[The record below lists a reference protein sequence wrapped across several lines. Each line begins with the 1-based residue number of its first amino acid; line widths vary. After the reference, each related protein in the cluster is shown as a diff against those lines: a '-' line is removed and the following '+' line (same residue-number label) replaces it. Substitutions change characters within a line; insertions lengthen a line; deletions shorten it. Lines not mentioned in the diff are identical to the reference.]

1 MYIYHSYS
9 RAIHHIPC
17 YSNAGFKIVNFT
29 RDKFR
34 QVMKTLERYII
45 RRTVYAFT
53 LTIAAMT
60 GVVWATQALRQLDL
74 VTSKGQTVV
83 QFIGITMLAL
93 PFLIVIVAPFALM
106 IALILVLNALSGD
119 SELIVIDASGGSRFL
134 VMKPVLLVSAF
145 VMLLT
150 GFMALYAAPLGLAQ
164 LRTEITRVRADLVAN
179 IVKPGRFITVENG
192 LTFHIRNRSGKG
204 TLDGLLLHDTRDEE
218 TAFTYQADTG
228 LIVEAADR
236 TLLVMQNGTIQ
247 RRPKQQG
254 DISIVR
260 FQSYAFDL
268 SNLIPEAGEPVFKA
282 SERTTANLM
291 SPGRSDAYALKNPD
305 KLNQELHERFSQ
317 PLYCIAFGLIVF
329 AFLGKARTTRQGR
342 GLAVLG
348 AISSCVLLRTTGFGV
363 TAVSGGSSVVLGL
376 LYVVPVAGSV
386 FALIS
391 IFREQRGAQPKWLT
405 DLQLKVQDQI
415 DALSDRL
422 NGRSTGGAA

>member
-1 MYIYHSYS
+1 
-9 RAIHHIPC
+9 
-17 YSNAGFKIVNFT
+17 
-29 RDKFR
+29 
-34 QVMKTLERYII
+34 MKTLERYII
-45 RRTVYAFT
+45 RRTLYAFT
-53 LTIAAMT
+53 FTIASMT

-74 VTSKGQTVV
+74 VTSKGQTIV

-134 VMKPVLLVSAF
+134 VLKPVVLFSLVI
-145 VMLLT
+145 MLLT
-150 GFMALYAAPLGLAQ
+150 ASMSLYFAPMGLAQ

-179 IVKPGRFITVENG
+179 IVKPGRFISVESG
-192 LTFHIRNRSGKG
+192 LTFHIRNRSGNG
-204 TLDGLLLHDTRDEE
+204 TLDGLLLHDTRDKE

-228 LIVEAADR
+228 QIVEAADR

-291 SPGRSDAYALKNPD
+291 APGRSDAYALQHPD
-305 KLNQELHERFSQ
+305 KLTAELHERFSQ
-317 PLYCIAFGLIVF
+317 PLYCLAFGLIVF
-329 AFLGKARTTRQGR
+329 AFLGKARTTRQNR

-348 AISSCVLLRTTGFGV
+348 AICSCVLLRTSGFGV
-363 TAVSGGSSVVLGL
+363 SAIYAGSTALLGL
-376 LYVVPVAGSV
+376 LYVVPVAGS
-386 FALIS
+386 ALALVS
-391 IFREQRGAQPKWLT
+391 IFREKTSAQPRWLT
-405 DLQLKVQDQI
+405 DLQYAVQNRI
-415 DALSDRL
+415 DAIADRF
-422 NGRSTGGAA
+422 NNRQAGGSA

>member
-1 MYIYHSYS
+1 
-9 RAIHHIPC
+9 
-17 YSNAGFKIVNFT
+17 
-29 RDKFR
+29 
-34 QVMKTLERYII
+34 MKTLERYII
-45 RRTVYAFT
+45 RRTAYAFT

-74 VTSKGQTVV
+74 VTSKGQTIV

-134 VMKPVLLVSAF
+134 VLKPVMLFSFL

-150 GFMALYAAPLGLAQ
+150 ASMSLYFAPMGLAQ

-179 IVKPGRFITVENG
+179 IVKPGRFIAVESG
-192 LTFHIRNRSGKG
+192 LTFHIRNRTGKG

-228 LIVEAADR
+228 QIVEAADR

-247 RRPKQQG
+247 RRPKQEG

-291 SPGRSDAYALKNPD
+291 APGRSDAYALKNPD
-305 KLNQELHERFSQ
+305 KLAQELHERISQ
-317 PLYCIAFGLIVF
+317 PLYCLSFGLIVF

-348 AISSCVLLRTTGFGV
+348 AICACVLLRTTGFGV
-363 TAVSGGSSVVLGL
+363 TAVSGGSTALLSL
-376 LYVVPVAGSV
+376 LYVVPAAGA
-386 FALIS
+386 FLAILS
-391 IFREQRGAQPKWLT
+391 IFREQRGAEPKWLS
-405 DLQLKVQDQI
+405 DLQLRIQDWI
-415 DALSDRL
+415 DAMGDRL
-422 NGRSTGGAA
+422 HGRKTGGAA

>member
-1 MYIYHSYS
+1 
-9 RAIHHIPC
+9 
-17 YSNAGFKIVNFT
+17 
-29 RDKFR
+29 
-34 QVMKTLERYII
+34 MKTLERYIV
-45 RRTVYAFT
+45 RRTAYAFT

-74 VTSKGQTVV
+74 VTSKGQTIV
-83 QFIGITMLAL
+83 QFIGITILAL

-134 VMKPVLLVSAF
+134 VLKPVLLFSTV
-145 VMLLT
+145 VMVLT
-150 GFMALYAAPLGLAQ
+150 ASMSLYFAPMGLAQ

-247 RRPKQQG
+247 RRPKKQG

-268 SNLIPEAGEPVFKA
+268 SNLIPEAGDPVFKA

-291 SPGRSDAYALKNPD
+291 SPDRNDAYALKNPE
-305 KLNQELHERFSQ
+305 KLTAELHERFSQ
-317 PLYCIAFGLIVF
+317 PLYCLAFGLIVF
-329 AFLGKARTTRQGR
+329 AFLGKARTTRHGR
-342 GLAVLG
+342 GIAVFG
-348 AISSCVLLRTTGFGV
+348 AICACVLLRTTGFGV
-363 TAVSGGSSVVLGL
+363 TAISGGSTALLGL
-376 LYVVPVAGSV
+376 LYVVPAAG
-386 FALIS
+386 ALLALAS
-391 IFREQRGAQPKWLT
+391 IFREQRGAEPEWLNA
-405 DLQLKVQDQI
+405 LQMAIHDRIEAMNNRLK
-415 DALSDRL
+415 
-422 NGRSTGGAA
+422 GGAA

>member
-1 MYIYHSYS
+1 M
-9 RAIHHIPC
+9 
-17 YSNAGFKIVNFT
+17 N
-29 RDKFR
+29 
-34 QVMKTLERYII
+34 TLERYII
-45 RRTVYAFT
+45 RRTLYAFT
-53 LTIAAMT
+53 FTIASMT

-74 VTSKGQTVV
+74 VTSKGQTIV
-83 QFIGITMLAL
+83 QFVGITMLAL

-134 VMKPVLLVSAF
+134 VLKPVVLFSLVI
-145 VMLLT
+145 MLLT
-150 GFMALYAAPLGLAQ
+150 ASMSLYFAPMGLAQ

-179 IVKPGRFITVENG
+179 IVKPGRFISVENG
-192 LTFHIRNRSGKG
+192 LTFHIRNRSGNG

-228 LIVEAADR
+228 HIVDAADR

-282 SERTTANLM
+282 SERTTGNLI
-291 SPGRSDAYALKNPD
+291 SPGRNDAYALQHPE
-305 KLNQELHERFSQ
+305 KLTAELHERFSQ
-317 PLYCIAFGLIVF
+317 PLYCLAFGLIVF
-329 AFLGKARTTRQGR
+329 AFLGKARTTRQSR

-348 AISSCVLLRTTGFGV
+348 AICSCVLLRTCGFGV
-363 TAVSGGSSVVLGL
+363 TAIYAGSTALLGL
-376 LYVVPVAGSV
+376 LYVVPVAGS
-386 FALIS
+386 ALALVS
-391 IFREQRGAQPKWLT
+391 IFREKTSAQPKWLT
-405 DLQLKVQDQI
+405 GLQFAIQNRI
-415 DALSDRL
+415 DIIANRF
-422 NGRSTGGAA
+422 NNRQAGGSA

>member
-1 MYIYHSYS
+1 
-9 RAIHHIPC
+9 
-17 YSNAGFKIVNFT
+17 
-29 RDKFR
+29 
-34 QVMKTLERYII
+34 MKTLERYII
-45 RRTVYAFT
+45 RRTLYAFT
-53 LTIAAMT
+53 FTIASMT

-74 VTSKGQTVV
+74 VTSKGQTIV

-134 VMKPVLLVSAF
+134 VLKPVVLFSLVI
-145 VMLLT
+145 MLLT
-150 GFMALYAAPLGLAQ
+150 ASMSLYFAPMGLAQ

-179 IVKPGRFITVENG
+179 IVKPGRFISVESG
-192 LTFHIRNRSGKG
+192 LTFHIRNRSGNG
-204 TLDGLLLHDTRDEE
+204 TLDGLLLHDTRDKE

-228 LIVEAADR
+228 QIVEAADR

-291 SPGRSDAYALKNPD
+291 APGRSDAYALQHPD
-305 KLNQELHERFSQ
+305 KLTAELHERFSQ
-317 PLYCIAFGLIVF
+317 PLYCLAFGLIVF
-329 AFLGKARTTRQGR
+329 AFLGKARTTRQNR

-348 AISSCVLLRTTGFGV
+348 AICSCVLLRTCGFGV
-363 TAVSGGSSVVLGL
+363 SAIYAGSTALLGL
-376 LYVVPVAGSV
+376 LYVVPVAGS
-386 FALIS
+386 ALALVS
-391 IFREQRGAQPKWLT
+391 IFREKTSAQPRWLT
-405 DLQLKVQDQI
+405 DLQYAIQNRI
-415 DALSDRL
+415 DAIADRF
-422 NGRSTGGAA
+422 NNRQAGGSA

>member
-1 MYIYHSYS
+1 
-9 RAIHHIPC
+9 
-17 YSNAGFKIVNFT
+17 
-29 RDKFR
+29 
-34 QVMKTLERYII
+34 MKTLERYIV
-45 RRTVYAFT
+45 RRTAYAFT
-53 LTIAAMT
+53 LTLAAMT

-74 VTSKGQTVV
+74 VTSKGQTIV

-134 VMKPVLLVSAF
+134 VLKPVMLISAL

-150 GFMALYAAPLGLAQ
+150 ASMSLYVAPMGLAQ

-179 IVKPGRFITVENG
+179 IVKPGRFITVESG

-204 TLDGLLLHDTRDEE
+204 TLDGLLLHDTRDPE

-228 LIVEAADR
+228 QIVEAADR

-247 RRPKQQG
+247 RRPKQEG
-254 DISIVR
+254 EISIVR

-282 SERTTANLM
+282 SERTTANLL
-291 SPGRSDAYALKNPD
+291 SPGRNDAYALKNPD
-305 KLNQELHERFSQ
+305 KLTAELHERFSQ
-317 PLYCIAFGLIVF
+317 PLYCLAFGLIVF

-342 GLAVLG
+342 GFALVG
-348 AISSCVLLRTTGFGV
+348 AIAGCVLLRTTGFGV
-363 TAVSGGSSVVLGL
+363 TAISGGATAVLVL
-376 LYVVPVAGSV
+376 LYVVPLAGSGL
-386 FALIS
+386 ALVS
-391 IFREQRGAQPKWLT
+391 IFRDQGGRESKWVT
-405 DLQLKVQDQI
+405 DLQLKTQDI
-415 DALSDRL
+415 LDAVADRF
-422 NGRSTGGAA
+422 NNRRTGGAA

>member
-1 MYIYHSYS
+1 
-9 RAIHHIPC
+9 
-17 YSNAGFKIVNFT
+17 
-29 RDKFR
+29 
-34 QVMKTLERYII
+34 MKTLERYII

-74 VTSKGQTVV
+74 VTSKGQTIV

-134 VMKPVLLVSAF
+134 VLKPVMIFSVVVLA
-145 VMLLT
+145 LT
-150 GFMALYAAPLGLAQ
+150 GTMALYVAPLGLAQ

-192 LTFHIRNRSGKG
+192 LTFHIRNRSGNG

-218 TAFTYQADTG
+218 TAFTYQAETG
-228 LIVEAADR
+228 QIVEASER

-247 RRPKQQG
+247 RRPKQDG

-291 SPGRSDAYALKNPD
+291 VPGRNDAYALKNPD
-305 KLNQELHERFSQ
+305 KLAQELHERFSQ

-342 GLAVLG
+342 GAAVLG
-348 AISSCVLLRTTGFGV
+348 AICSCVLLRTTGFGV
-363 TAVSGGSSVVLGL
+363 TAIAGASSAVLAL
-376 LYVVPVAGSV
+376 LYVVPITGAAL
-386 FALIS
+386 ALIS
-391 IFREQRGAQPKWLT
+391 IFREQTSAEPKWLT
-405 DLQLKVQDQI
+405 NLQLKIQDLI
-415 DALSDRL
+415 DGLSDRL
-422 NGRSTGGAA
+422 NGRRTGGAA

>member
-1 MYIYHSYS
+1 
-9 RAIHHIPC
+9 
-17 YSNAGFKIVNFT
+17 
-29 RDKFR
+29 
-34 QVMKTLERYII
+34 MKTLERYII
-45 RRTVYAFT
+45 RRTAYAFT

-74 VTSKGQTVV
+74 VTSKGQTIV

-134 VMKPVLLVSAF
+134 VLKPVMIFATA

-150 GFMALYAAPLGLAQ
+150 ASMSLYFAPMGLAQ

-192 LTFHIRNRSGKG
+192 LTFHIRNRSGNG
-204 TLDGLLLHDTRDEE
+204 TLDGLLLHDTRDQD
-218 TAFTYQADTG
+218 TAFTYQAETG
-228 LIVEAADR
+228 QIVETGNR

-247 RRPKQQG
+247 RRPKEEG

-282 SERTTANLM
+282 SERSTQNLM
-291 SPGRSDAYALKNPD
+291 APGRNDAYALKNPE
-305 KLNQELHERFSQ
+305 KLTAELHERFSQ
-317 PLYCIAFGLIVF
+317 PLYCLSFGLIVF
-329 AFLGKARTTRQGR
+329 AFLGKARTTRQSR
-342 GLAVLG
+342 GLAVVG
-348 AISSCVLLRTTGFGV
+348 AISACVLLRTGGFGV
-363 TAVSGGSSVVLGL
+363 TAISGGAPVLLGL
-376 LYVVPVAGSV
+376 LYVVPVAGAAL
-386 FALIS
+386 ALIS
-391 IFREQRGAQPKWLT
+391 IFKGQGGAQAKWIG
-405 DLQLKVQDQI
+405 DLHLAIQDRI
-415 DALSDRL
+415 EAFNR
-422 NGRSTGGAA
+422 RRTGGAA

>member
-1 MYIYHSYS
+1 
-9 RAIHHIPC
+9 
-17 YSNAGFKIVNFT
+17 
-29 RDKFR
+29 
-34 QVMKTLERYII
+34 MKTLERYII
-45 RRTVYAFT
+45 RRSVYAFT

-74 VTSKGQTVV
+74 VTSKGQTIV

-93 PFLIVIVAPFALM
+93 PFLVVIVAPFALM
-106 IALILVLNALSGD
+106 IALILVLSALSGD

-134 VMKPVLLVSAF
+134 VLKPVLLISFV
-145 VMLLT
+145 VMLVT
-150 GFMALYAAPLGLAQ
+150 ASMSLYFAPAGLAQ

-179 IVKPGRFITVENG
+179 IVKPGRFMTVENG

-218 TAFTYQADTG
+218 TAFTYQAETG
-228 LIVEAADR
+228 QIVETADR

-247 RRPKQQG
+247 RRTKKEG

-282 SERTTANLM
+282 SERTTANLL
-291 SPGRSDAYALKNPD
+291 SPGRNDAYALKNRE
-305 KLNQELHERFSQ
+305 KLTQELHERISQ
-317 PLYCIAFGLIVF
+317 PLYCLSFGLIVF

-348 AISSCVLLRTTGFGV
+348 AICSCVLLRTTGFGV
-363 TAVSGGSSVVLGL
+363 TAVSGGSTAILSL
-376 LYVVPVAGSV
+376 LYVVPVTGA
-386 FALIS
+386 ALALAS
-391 IFREQRGAQPKWLT
+391 IFREQSGAQPKWLG
-405 DLQLKVQDQI
+405 DLQLALHERM

-422 NGRSTGGAA
+422 NGRKTGGPA

>member
-1 MYIYHSYS
+1 
-9 RAIHHIPC
+9 
-17 YSNAGFKIVNFT
+17 
-29 RDKFR
+29 
-34 QVMKTLERYII
+34 MKTLERYIV
-45 RRTVYAFT
+45 RRTAYAFT
-53 LTIAAMT
+53 LTLAAMT

-74 VTSKGQTVV
+74 VTSKGQTIV

-134 VMKPVLLVSAF
+134 VLKPVMLISAL

-150 GFMALYAAPLGLAQ
+150 ASMSLYVAPMGLAQ

-179 IVKPGRFITVENG
+179 IVKPGRFITVESG

-204 TLDGLLLHDTRDEE
+204 TLDGLLLHDTRDPE

-228 LIVEAADR
+228 QIVEAADR

-247 RRPKQQG
+247 RRPKQEG
-254 DISIVR
+254 EISIVR

-282 SERTTANLM
+282 SERTTANLL
-291 SPGRSDAYALKNPD
+291 SPGRNDAYALKNPD
-305 KLNQELHERFSQ
+305 KLTAELHERFSQ
-317 PLYCIAFGLIVF
+317 PLYCLAFGLIVF

-342 GLAVLG
+342 GFALVG
-348 AISSCVLLRTTGFGV
+348 AIAGCVLLRTTGFGV
-363 TAVSGGSSVVLGL
+363 TAISGGATAVLVL
-376 LYVVPVAGSV
+376 LYVVPLAGS
-386 FALIS
+386 ALALVS
-391 IFREQRGAQPKWLT
+391 IFRDQGGRESKWIT
-405 DLQLKVQDQI
+405 DLQLKTQDI
-415 DALSDRL
+415 LDAVADRF
-422 NGRSTGGAA
+422 NNRRTGGAA

>member
-1 MYIYHSYS
+1 
-9 RAIHHIPC
+9 
-17 YSNAGFKIVNFT
+17 
-29 RDKFR
+29 
-34 QVMKTLERYII
+34 MKTLERYIV
-45 RRTVYAFT
+45 RRTAYAFT
-53 LTIAAMT
+53 LTLAAMT

-74 VTSKGQTVV
+74 VTSKGQTIV

-134 VMKPVLLVSAF
+134 VLKPVMLISAL

-150 GFMALYAAPLGLAQ
+150 ASMSLYVAPMGLAQ

-179 IVKPGRFITVENG
+179 IVKPGRFITVESG

-204 TLDGLLLHDTRDEE
+204 TLDGLLLHDTRDPE

-228 LIVEAADR
+228 QIVEAADR

-247 RRPKQQG
+247 RRPKQEG
-254 DISIVR
+254 EISIVR

-282 SERTTANLM
+282 SERTTANLL
-291 SPGRSDAYALKNPD
+291 SPGRNDAYALKNPD
-305 KLNQELHERFSQ
+305 KLTAELHERFSQ
-317 PLYCIAFGLIVF
+317 PLYCLAFGLIVF

-342 GLAVLG
+342 GFALVG
-348 AISSCVLLRTTGFGV
+348 AIAGCVLLRTTGFGV
-363 TAVSGGSSVVLGL
+363 TAISGGATAVLVL
-376 LYVVPVAGSV
+376 LYVVPLAGSGL
-386 FALIS
+386 ALVS
-391 IFREQRGAQPKWLT
+391 IFRDQGGRESKWIT
-405 DLQLKVQDQI
+405 DLQLKTQDI
-415 DALSDRL
+415 LDAVADRF
-422 NGRSTGGAA
+422 NNRRTGGAA

>member
-1 MYIYHSYS
+1 
-9 RAIHHIPC
+9 
-17 YSNAGFKIVNFT
+17 
-29 RDKFR
+29 
-34 QVMKTLERYII
+34 MKTLERYII

-74 VTSKGQTVV
+74 VTSKGQTIV

-134 VMKPVLLVSAF
+134 VLKPVMIFSVVVLA
-145 VMLLT
+145 LT
-150 GFMALYAAPLGLAQ
+150 GTMALYVAPLGLAQ

-192 LTFHIRNRSGKG
+192 LTFHIRNRSGNG

-218 TAFTYQADTG
+218 TAFTYQAETG
-228 LIVEAADR
+228 QIVEASER

-247 RRPKQQG
+247 RRPKQDG

-291 SPGRSDAYALKNPD
+291 VPGRNDAYALKNPD
-305 KLNQELHERFSQ
+305 KLAQELHERFSQ

-342 GLAVLG
+342 GAAVLG
-348 AISSCVLLRTTGFGV
+348 AICSCVLLRTTGFGV
-363 TAVSGGSSVVLGL
+363 TAIAGASSAVLAL
-376 LYVVPVAGSV
+376 LYVVPITGAAL
-386 FALIS
+386 ALIS
-391 IFREQRGAQPKWLT
+391 IFREQSSAEPKWLT
-405 DLQLKVQDQI
+405 NLQLKIQDLI
-415 DALSDRL
+415 DGLSDRL
-422 NGRSTGGAA
+422 NGRRTGGAA